1 VFDQLFIFSIIMV
14 VKCQQGHPHQFP
26 FDEHHNLK
34 IILEVLVIG
43 ELELHATSGSQYFP
57 TLDS

>member
-1 VFDQLFIFSIIMV
+1 MFDQLFIFSIITV
-14 VKCQQGHPHQFP
+14 VKCQQGHSHQFP
-26 FDEHHNLK
+26 IDEHHNLK

-43 ELELHATSGSQYFP
+43 ELEFYATSGSRYLL

>member
-1 VFDQLFIFSIIMV
+1 MMV

-26 FDEHHNLK
+26 VDEHHNLK

-43 ELELHATSGSQYFP
+43 ELEFHATSGSQYFP